1 MVNAGYVGNIDKALE
16 VYKQSKVETAS
27 PAELVLMLYDGCLK
41 SMRRAMQCIADKD
54 YSGANESLIRAQ
66 DIIDELRV
74 SLDFGTGEIADS
86 LASVYDFVY
95 SSLVSANLKK
105 DIEQVEAAITIMTEI
120 RDGWEE
126 AIRSHA

>member
-1 MVNAGYVGNIDKALE
+1 MVNAGYVGNRDKALE
-16 VYKQSKVETAS
+16 AYRQSKVETAS
-27 PAELVLMLYDGCLK
+27 PAELVLMLYNGCLK
-41 SMRRAMQCIADKD
+41 YMRNAVQCIKSKD
-54 YSGANESLIRAQ
+54 YSGANESLIHAQ

-74 SLDFGTGEIADS
+74 SLDFSMGEIADS

-105 DIEQVEAAITIMTEI
+105 DAEQIQDTITVMTEI

-126 AIRSHA
+126 AIRSHG